1 VACPVAASLSR
12 GLGFPTEAV
21 DLGIPAFV
29 ANHLDVVAAAFVL
42 EDPHNLV
49 VVVAALASSVLVVA
63 EEASVED
70 RC

>member
-12 GLGFPTEAV
+12 GLGFPTKAV

-29 ANHLDVVAAAFVL
+29 ADHLDVAAVAFIL
-42 EDPHNLV
+42 EDLYNLA

-63 EEASVED
+63 EEASAED